1 MSFIDAFIGLSPGAR
16 DACLEFSETHWAVL
30 MGEFENDEEEGE
42 AQEHAQDEEEG
53 EAQEHAQDAEA
64 DEAQG
69 QGEDQAFNY
78 VEYLQRHPKRSPI
91 FWAIFLLSQDPQ
103 YSYFLS
109 RAEEFLQ
116 YSPTDQLPVLV
127 KMLQFGF
134 KECGLTSRFDPDDN
148 QYLLFEA
155 LTNFFIDGLN
165 CICGDDDVSLKL
177 KNQYRD
183 FMLSL
188 IHAPGIF
195 DYIFLAF
202 PTQCGEEMLSLLIQP
217 QNRGLLS
224 AFLMK
229 LECCLGQTFT
239 LNQLNSDEKILIL
252 PEDCSLEISELS
264 VSKASWSLKSI
275 LRYLLKHGDQDQL
288 VSQFFYSTIK
298 NVRACSFP
306 LSHFIFSPAVGGI
319 EIFSNAERLK
329 IASLSPETRQL
340 AHAFCKS
347 CIVQDGTSIDITMLI
362 QILLGLQQKTRL
374 ANSRSNVRDA
384 QDYKAA
390 RAVYPSVVG
399 TGYLSKAEKGQLESE
414 CQTAIDEFL
423 KQDIWPSV
431 LLSQLI
437 ERYLNRTFEDVD
449 AAQSFIV
456 KERCYWASQ
465 FKDGIDFEILLSL
478 QTHFETCDLTDLPK
492 LDQDT
497 LDAVCREWYTMFA
510 EIFDSK
516 GREDLD
522 GICESLELIAAGHEG
537 QTDRFLRDC
546 IRRFS
551 DNVDEMQRDI
561 DEMLREEACSPLF
574 ECLASPVPE
583 GCYAPP
589 TSLGGV
595 DITAVKFA
603 APAVASSE
611 LAAPAVEFASLAVA
625 SSECAAPPVAP
636 SECDTSFPERS
647 DDFSEATCDTSFS
660 PRLSDDFSIT
670 EAARVSS

>member
-1 MSFIDAFIGLSPGAR
+1 MSFIDEFIGLSSGAR

-30 MGEFENDEEEGE
+30 MSEFENDEEE
-42 AQEHAQDEEEG
+42 D

-229 LECCLGQTFT
+229 LECCLGQKFT
-239 LNQLNSDEKILIL
+239 LNQLNPDEKILIL
-252 PEDCSLEISELS
+252 PEDFGLDDGGELAEDFSLEISELS
-264 VSKASWSLKSI
+264 VSETSWSLKSI
-275 LRYLLKHGDQDQL
+275 LRYLFKHADQDQS
-288 VSQFFYSTIK
+288 VSQFFYSITMQSVK
-298 NVRACSFP
+298 VYSFRACFFP
-306 LSHFIFSPAVGGI
+306 LSYFIFSPAVGT
-319 EIFSNAERLK
+319 A
-329 IASLSPETRQL
+329 
-340 AHAFCKS
+340 
-347 CIVQDGTSIDITMLI
+347 
-362 QILLGLQQKTRL
+362 
-374 ANSRSNVRDA
+374 SNV
-384 QDYKAA
+384 
-390 RAVYPSVVG
+390 S
-399 TGYLSKAEKGQLESE
+399 
-414 CQTAIDEFL
+414 
-423 KQDIWPSV
+423 
-431 LLSQLI
+431 
-437 ERYLNRTFEDVD
+437 
-449 AAQSFIV
+449 
-456 KERCYWASQ
+456 
-465 FKDGIDFEILLSL
+465 
-478 QTHFETCDLTDLPK
+478 
-492 LDQDT
+492 
-497 LDAVCREWYTMFA
+497 
-510 EIFDSK
+510 
-516 GREDLD
+516 
-522 GICESLELIAAGHEG
+522 
-537 QTDRFLRDC
+537 
-546 IRRFS
+546 
-551 DNVDEMQRDI
+551 
-561 DEMLREEACSPLF
+561 
-574 ECLASPVPE
+574 
-583 GCYAPP
+583 
-589 TSLGGV
+589 
-595 DITAVKFA
+595 
-603 APAVASSE
+603 
-611 LAAPAVEFASLAVA
+611 
-625 SSECAAPPVAP
+625 
-636 SECDTSFPERS
+636 
-647 DDFSEATCDTSFS
+647 
-660 PRLSDDFSIT
+660 
-670 EAARVSS
+670 

>member
-1 MSFIDAFIGLSPGAR
+1 MSFIDEFIGLSPGAR

-30 MGEFENDEEEGE
+30 MSEFENDEEE
-42 AQEHAQDEEEG
+42 D

-78 VEYLQRHPKRSPI
+78 VEYLQRYPKRSPI

-103 YSYFLS
+103 YSCFLS

-134 KECGLTSRFDPDDN
+134 KECGLTGIFDPDHN
-148 QYLLFEA
+148 QHLLFEA
-155 LTNFFIDGLN
+155 LTTLFIDGLN
-165 CICGDDDVSLKL
+165 CIYGDDDVSLKL

-202 PTQCGEEMLSLLIQP
+202 PAQCGEEMLSLLIQS
-217 QNRGLLS
+217 QDRDLLS
-224 AFLMK
+224 AVLMK
-229 LECCLGQTFT
+229 LYRCLGQTFT
-239 LNQLNSDEKILIL
+239 LNQLNPDEKILIL
-252 PEDCSLEISELS
+252 PEDYGLDDGGELAEDFSLEISELS

-347 CIVQDGTSIDITMLI
+347 CIVQDGTSIDITMLV
-362 QILLGLQQKTRL
+362 QTLLESQQKTRL
-374 ANSRSNVRDA
+374 ENIRSSVRDA

-390 RAVYPSVVG
+390 RAVCPSVVV
-399 TGYLSKAEKGQLESE
+399 TGHLSQSEKGQLESE
-414 CQTAIDEFL
+414 YQAAIELL

-437 ERYLNRTFEDVD
+437 ERYLNRTFEG
-449 AAQSFIV
+449 AAQSFIA

-465 FKDGIDFEILLSL
+465 FKDDIDFETLLSF

-516 GREDLD
+516 GRDDLG
-522 GICESLELIAAGHEG
+522 GIFKSLQLIVAGHEG

-546 IRRFS
+546 IRKFS
-551 DNVDEMQRDI
+551 DNVNEMQRDG
-561 DEMLREEACSPLF
+561 ACSPPF
-574 ECLASPVPE
+574 DRVESPVPE
-583 GCYAPP
+583 ACYAPP
-589 TSLGGV
+589 ASLRVV
-595 DITAVKFA
+595 DTTATIEVEAAQAGRLAQLKAAKQPTESRLGSVSSSEFKAAVA
-603 APAVASSE
+603 APSSMTEDLRDIDAAQAVR
-611 LAAPAVEFASLAVA
+611 LAQLN
-625 SSECAAPPVAP
+625 
-636 SECDTSFPERS
+636 
-647 DDFSEATCDTSFS
+647 
-660 PRLSDDFSIT
+660 LNQ
-670 EAARVSS
+670 